1 MKLFS
6 LLLFFSIS
14 AIFCHCSDATSRCSK
29 REKKVKIAGWT
40 KTNCNT
46 SVFFSHYWAHVT
58 AVARPYKETE
68 VNENTNSCT
77 HTFNMDTWPCDR
89 KSLENA
95 QTEKWAHNRTSAWR
109 RWFLAERVYV
119 RVRARNSTVILL
131 RPSLQSGRLGVA
143 LRTFTSSHHFHFKL
157 IFLLQK
163 EGCIICDT
171 CGLPLSNSL
180 LLLQVSEPAS

>member
-1 MKLFS
+1 MQEELV
-6 LLLFFSIS
+6 
-14 AIFCHCSDATSRCSK
+14 R
-29 REKKVKIAGWT
+29 RGEKKKKLRDEQKQTAIRQISFHALR
-40 KTNCNT
+40 
-46 SVFFSHYWAHVT
+46 SHSCACLNDNIIEPT
-58 AVARPYKETE
+58 ILLVARTYKEMRWMKTQ
-68 VNENTNSCT
+68 THART

-109 RWFLAERVYV
+109 RWFLAERAYV
-119 RVRARNSTVILL
+119 CERARNSTVILL

-143 LRTFTSSHHFHFKL
+143 LQTFASSHHYHVKL

-163 EGCIICDT
+163 ERCIICDT
-171 CGLPLSNSL
+171 CGLPLSNRL